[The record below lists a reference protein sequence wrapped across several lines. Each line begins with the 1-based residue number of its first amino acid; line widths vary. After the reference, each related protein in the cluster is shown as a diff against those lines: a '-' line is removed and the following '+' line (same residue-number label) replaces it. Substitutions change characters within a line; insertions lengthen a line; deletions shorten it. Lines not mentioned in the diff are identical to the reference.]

1 LLSPARSRPCEGGT
15 WQKRLQHGAAA
26 DDDPKGVEPATGGT
40 AASISRSFSWV
51 SEDGLRFF
59 IALLLALAAPLFGL
73 LFACF
78 FAWHAQGEGRPG
90 VRNLMLAVAVLA
102 AVPMI
107 TGVYL
112 WGRFVAGL

>member
-1 LLSPARSRPCEGGT
+1 L
-15 WQKRLQHGAAA
+15 
-26 DDDPKGVEPATGGT
+26 
-40 AASISRSFSWV
+40 
-51 SEDGLRFF
+51 
-59 IALLLALAAPLFGL
+59 LFGL